1 MEDVK
6 QHTKST
12 FGNLAFKSGML
23 YLIAELITRG
33 ISFLA
38 TPFFTRLL
46 TPVVF
51 AEVRTF
57 ETWTYLLAPLLSVN
71 VYLSLPR
78 AKIDFNKDLKKY
90 FSSIIFLQI
99 VITCVIILVVLPFMH
114 WISTILGF
122 DEVLIYVM
130 IIFCLGYSCI
140 QTLQIYDRQ
149 ILNYSR
155 NFIMTILGSV
165 PSTLISIVIV
175 ILFHN
180 KIADD
185 KMVNVRILSFFVPT
199 AIIGVLVGIIIL
211 FKVKKFYERDYWKYA
226 LQYSAPIIITTIS
239 SQIFFQSGTL
249 FVRYLSGIKES
260 ALIAIAITAGYIMD
274 IFIHAL
280 DNAWKP
286 WLFEK
291 LNKKMYFDV
300 KLMIRRLL
308 ILNIIFIIAMMMLG
322 PELILILGGEKYF
335 LAIELLPPILLS
347 TFINFLM
354 ITYISFE
361 QYEKNTVGSGKY
373 CFYTI
378 LFCLICNYIGIQLF
392 GYRCAAYIPIITYLF
407 GSLLH
412 IFDLHKRNYWSVL
425 NIQFTVKYLVFITII
440 MVCSAYFYR
449 LGLMIRSI
457 LVVVCILGSL
467 FMNYKDIIGLKEILK
482 KGGKES

>member
-1 MEDVK
+1 MAGK
-6 QHTKST
+6 YGS
-12 FGNLAFKSGML
+12 L
-23 YLIAELITRG
+23 Y
-33 ISFLA
+33 
-38 TPFFTRLL
+38 
-46 TPVVF
+46 
-51 AEVRTF
+51 
-57 ETWTYLLAPLLSVN
+57 VN
-71 VYLSLPR
+71 VLEYAKPFGDTLS
-78 AKIDFNKDLKKY
+78 
-90 FSSIIFLQI
+90 
-99 VITCVIILVVLPFMH
+99 
-114 WISTILGF
+114 
-122 DEVLIYVM
+122 
-130 IIFCLGYSCI
+130 
-140 QTLQIYDRQ
+140 
-149 ILNYSR
+149 
-155 NFIMTILGSV
+155 
-165 PSTLISIVIV
+165 
-175 ILFHN
+175 
-180 KIADD
+180 ADD

-449 LGLMIRSI
+449 LGLMVRSI
-457 LVVVCILGSL
+457 LVVVCILGIL

>member
-322 PELILILGGEKYF
+322 PELILI
-335 LAIELLPPILLS
+335 
-347 TFINFLM
+347 
-354 ITYISFE
+354 
-361 QYEKNTVGSGKY
+361 
-373 CFYTI
+373 
-378 LFCLICNYIGIQLF
+378 
-392 GYRCAAYIPIITYLF
+392 
-407 GSLLH
+407 
-412 IFDLHKRNYWSVL
+412 
-425 NIQFTVKYLVFITII
+425 
-440 MVCSAYFYR
+440 
-449 LGLMIRSI
+449 
-457 LVVVCILGSL
+457 
-467 FMNYKDIIGLKEILK
+467 
-482 KGGKES
+482 